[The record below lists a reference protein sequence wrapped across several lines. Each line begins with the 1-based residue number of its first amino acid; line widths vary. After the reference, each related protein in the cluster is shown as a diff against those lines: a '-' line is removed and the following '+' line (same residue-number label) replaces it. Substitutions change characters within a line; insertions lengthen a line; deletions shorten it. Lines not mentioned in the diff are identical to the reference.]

1 MIRKKKPIL
10 YSVGSK
16 FLITSIVVLVLVM
29 LVATLFSIS
38 VIRKDIRREM
48 EGHLESDSSMSQLI
62 FKNQMH
68 ELEDLANLTSA
79 DNTVKV
85 TLDLGIIP
93 QLEEHLK
100 KVVARNN
107 LDFFMVVNN
116 KGLVISSSFSIS
128 TNSSFLQKQIAVALH
143 GERTSGLTLCH
154 AGKDLMMAAVFPIWL
169 RKEIVGTIGIGRL
182 VTNDTEM
189 TRLMKEN
196 IEANI
201 MIWQNGKGVIAST
214 LPADELIKFSMSL
227 TQLLDE
233 TMPKNANNEKIYT
246 ADLLVD
252 QKKFL
257 MMVNPVRDF
266 HNEPVALIILCKS
279 IEALKALEKRTIKNM
294 IIISLIGVFVAV
306 FLTTLITR
314 SISRPI
320 KKTVRAMI
328 AVTEKDDLEQH
339 VHMNP
344 KGEVGKLVSAF
355 NNMVDTIKKSRTE
368 LQELA
373 NTLEQKVKERTRELE
388 EAQKELINKAMEAG
402 RAQLSAMVLH
412 NIGNAVTPIKVQI
425 EEMKSDEL
433 KQISQYLK
441 KCYLDIDDHVGDL
454 NQYVNNDPRGKNV
467 FNYMG
472 ELIDSLTEQR
482 KQNKGVIRKM
492 DEAVSYIS
500 EILTLQQSYAA
511 GEQETKERIDLNTL
525 IEGSIRMQ
533 AGSLEKRQ
541 IIVKKDMAA
550 TLPRLL
556 IDKNRLMQ
564 VIVNFIKNSYEAIDD
579 LNDNNRKKWISFKSF
594 SENGWMGLQITDNGI
609 GIEPAHIDTIFEFGK
624 SHKGSSGFG
633 LYYCKM
639 FVEANKG
646 TLNFSSQGK
655 GKGATVEV
663 MFETGIGH
671 R

>member
-38 VIRKDIRREM
+38 VIRKNIRREM
-48 EGHLESDSSMSQLI
+48 EEHLESDSSMSQLI

-128 TNSSFLQKQIAVALH
+128 TNSSFLQKQIAAALH
-143 GERTSGLTLCH
+143 DERASGLTLCS
-154 AGKDLMMAAVFPIWL
+154 AGKDLMMAAVSPIWL
-169 RKEIVGTIGIGRL
+169 RKQIVGTIGIGRL
-182 VTNDTEM
+182 VNNDTEM

-214 LPADELIKFSMSL
+214 LPADELIKFSISL

-233 TMPKNANNEKIYT
+233 TMPKKANNEKIYT

-294 IIISLIGVFVAV
+294 IIISLIGVFVAI

-425 EEMKSDEL
+425 ENMKSDEL

-533 AGSLEKRQ
+533 TGSLEKRQ
-541 IIVKKDMAA
+541 IIVKKDMAT

-594 SENGWMGLQITDNGI
+594 SENGRMGLKITDNGI

-639 FVEANKG
+639 FVDANKG
-646 TLNFSSQGK
+646 TLNISSPGK

-663 MFETGIGH
+663 VFET
-671 R
+671 

>member
-1 MIRKKKPIL
+1 
-10 YSVGSK
+10 
-16 FLITSIVVLVLVM
+16 M

-128 TNSSFLQKQIAVALH
+128 TNSSFLQKQIAAALH

-233 TMPKNANNEKIYT
+233 TMPKKANNEKIYT

-525 IEGSIRMQ
+525 IEGTIRMQ
-533 AGSLEKRQ
+533 AGPLEKRQ

>member
-1 MIRKKKPIL
+1 MIRNKKPIL

-16 FLITSIVVLVLVM
+16 FLITSIVVLALAM

-38 VIRKDIRREM
+38 VIRKNIRREM
-48 EGHLESDSSMSQLI
+48 EGHLKSDSSMSQLI
-62 FKNQMH
+62 FKNRMH

-79 DNTVKV
+79 DNTLKV

-100 KVVARNN
+100 KVAARNN

-116 KGLVISSSFSIS
+116 EGVVISSSSSSSSIS
-128 TNSSFLQKQIAVALH
+128 TNSSFLQKQIAAALH
-143 GERTSGLTLCH
+143 DKGASGLTLCR
-154 AGKDLMMAAVFPIWL
+154 AGKELMMAAVSPIWL
-169 RKEIVGTIGIGRL
+169 RKQIVGAIGVGKL
-182 VTNDTEM
+182 VNNDTEM

-201 MIWQNGKGVIAST
+201 MIWQKGKGVIAST

-233 TMPKNANNEKIYT
+233 TMPKKANNEKIYT
-246 ADLLVD
+246 ADLIVD
-252 QKKFL
+252 QKDFL
-257 MMVNPVRDF
+257 ITVNPVMDF

-294 IIISLIGVFVAV
+294 IIISLIGIFVAI

-373 NTLEQKVKERTRELE
+373 NTLEQKVKERTRELK
-388 EAQKELINKAMEAG
+388 EAQKELISKAMEAG

-425 EEMKSDEL
+425 EGMKSDEL

-467 FNYMG
+467 FSYMG

-511 GEQETKERIDLNTL
+511 GDQETKEQVDLNTL
-525 IEGSIRMQ
+525 IESSIRMQ
-533 AGSLEKRQ
+533 TGSLEKRQ
-541 IIVKKDMAA
+541 ILVKKDMAT

-556 IDKNRLMQ
+556 IDKNKLMQ

-594 SENGWMGLQITDNGI
+594 SENGRMGLKITDNGI
-609 GIEPAHIDTIFEFGK
+609 GIEPAYIDTIFEFGK

-639 FVEANKG
+639 FVDTNKG
-646 TLNFSSQGK
+646 TLNISSPGK

-663 MFETGIGH
+663 VFET
-671 R
+671 

>member
-10 YSVGSK
+10 YSVGST

-29 LVATLFSIS
+29 LVATLFAIS
-38 VIRKDIRREM
+38 VIRKNIRREM
-48 EGHLESDSSMSQLI
+48 EGHLKSDSSMSQLI
-62 FKNQMH
+62 FKNRMH
-68 ELEDLANLTSA
+68 ELEDLAKLTSA
-79 DNTVKV
+79 DNTLKV
-85 TLDLGIIP
+85 TLDLEIIP
-93 QLEEHLK
+93 QLDEYLK
-100 KVVARNN
+100 KVAARNN
-107 LDFFMVVNN
+107 FDFFMVVNN
-116 KGLVISSSFSIS
+116 KGLVVSSSSSIS

-143 GERTSGLTLCH
+143 AECTSGLILCH
-154 AGKDLMMAAVFPIWL
+154 TGKELMMVAVSQIWL
-169 RKEIVGTIGIGRL
+169 RKQIIGTIGIGRL
-182 VTNDTEM
+182 VSNDTEM

-201 MIWQNGKGVIAST
+201 MIWQKGKGVIAST

-227 TQLLDE
+227 TQLSDE
-233 TMPKNANNEKIYT
+233 TMPKKANNEKIYT

-252 QKKFL
+252 QKNFL
-257 MMVNPVRDF
+257 IMVNPVRDI

-294 IIISLIGVFVAV
+294 IIISLIGIFVAI

-314 SISRPI
+314 SISKPI

-339 VHMNP
+339 VQMNP

-355 NNMVDTIKKSRTE
+355 NNMVGTIKQSRTE

-373 NTLEQKVKERTRELE
+373 NTLEQKVKERTHELK
-388 EAQKELINKAMEAG
+388 EAQKELISKAMEAG

-425 EEMKSDEL
+425 EEMKFDEL

-441 KCYLDIDDHVGDL
+441 KCYLDIDGHVEDL
-454 NQYVNNDPRGKNV
+454 NQYINNDPRGKNV

-482 KQNKGVIRKM
+482 KQNKSVIRKM

-500 EILTLQQSYAA
+500 EILTLQQSYVAKD
-511 GEQETKERIDLNTL
+511 QETKEQVDLNTL
-525 IEGSIRMQ
+525 IENSIRMQ
-533 AGSLEKRQ
+533 TVSLETRQ
-541 IIVKKDMAA
+541 IIVKKDLAP

-564 VIVNFIKNSYEAIDD
+564 VIVNFIKNSYEAIDA
-579 LNDNNRKKWISFKSF
+579 LNGNNRKKWIRLKSF
-594 SENGWMGLQITDNGI
+594 SENGRIGLKITDNGI
-609 GIEPAHIDTIFEFGK
+609 GIEPAHIDTISEFGESNK
-624 SHKGSSGFG
+624 CSSGFG

-646 TLNFSSQGK
+646 TLNISSPGK

-663 MFETGIGH
+663 MFEI
-671 R
+671 